1 MSVSRRRDANLAKS
15 NKIQQNRQKHENQ
28 LLAQAKRQV
37 CTKKLNEK
45 NENER
50 LAQARRKSGFFREPR
65 KSKKIGPGRAKSERL
80 AQARRKFLKMEQ
92 KKSWHFSRAP
102 KSRNERL
109 AQARRSLLRVQGT
122 PQKRPVKQASRPKWP
137 FGVGETQIFRKSLKT
152 AKMRTRVLPK

>member
-1 MSVSRRRDANLAKS
+1 MSVSRRRDANLAKFQRS
-15 NKIQQNRQKHENQ
+15 REKHENQ

-65 KSKKIGPGRAKSERL
+65 KSKKIGPRRAKSERL

-92 KKSWHFSRAP
+92 KKSQHFSRGP
-102 KSRNERL
+102 KSRNSRL
-109 AQARRSLLRVQGT
+109 AQTRRSLLRVQRT
-122 PQKRPVKQASRPKWP
+122 PKKRPVKQASRPKWP
-137 FGVGETQIFRKSLKT
+137 FGVGETQIFKKSLKT
-152 AKMRTRVLPK
+152 AKIGTRVLPR